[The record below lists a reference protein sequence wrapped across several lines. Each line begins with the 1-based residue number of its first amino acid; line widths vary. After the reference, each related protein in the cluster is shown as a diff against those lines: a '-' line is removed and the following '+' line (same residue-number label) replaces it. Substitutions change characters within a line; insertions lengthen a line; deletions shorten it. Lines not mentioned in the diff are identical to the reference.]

1 MKPNPLIH
9 FLADFQLSKP
19 TAEGERTFS
28 GVAYAGGIIS
38 DHPWYN
44 AVAFDLA
51 TTTAQTPLP
60 LLFNHCGS
68 PIGVIEKIVIDTKI
82 EIAGR
87 LFADIDATAKDIAD
101 KADRGIAWQLSVGI
115 FSGATE
121 KLNALTPHNI
131 NGQSFTGEITLLKE
145 NRIREISF
153 VTIGADDKTSATV
166 FNAQPNSSN
175 PPEESPEMKP
185 EEIKALQDENAA
197 LKAQISELQAQA
209 KKATK
214 CAREIEIKN
223 LFSALGREFKEE
235 EAAPY
240 FEFSAEQFALISKD
254 LLAGKPQELPA
265 HLFSAQATSGTVPPK
280 ETTGIN
286 FAAIYQQR
294 NGQ

>member
-28 GVAYAGGIIS
+28 GVAYAGGVIT
-38 DHPWYN
+38 DHPWYS
-44 AVAFDLA
+44 AVAFDLT

-121 KLNALTPHNI
+121 KLNALSPHDI

-145 NRIREISF
+145 NRIREVSF

-166 FNAQPNSSN
+166 FNAQLNSSN
-175 PPEESPEMKP
+175 PSEESPEMKP

-197 LKAQISELQAQA
+197 LKAQNSELQAQA
-209 KKATK
+209 KKDAK

-235 EAAPY
+235 DVAPY

-254 LLAGKPQELPA
+254 LLAGKPKELPA